1 MARKTLAPPSACSC
15 FATSPAAL
23 DMASRPLAVWAVVVW
38 AVVVWAVVVW
48 PRGLHAL
55 YADGA
60 SPDER
65 KGVGWLTC
73 GSVLVASALMNR
85 VAPPKAQLVTV
96 PPPCGWVLVHP
107 WWAGVGWMSART
119 CPLLVSMT

>member
-1 MARKTLAPPSACSC
+1 VARKTLAPPSACSC

-48 PRGLHAL
+48 AVVVWAGCRRPRGLHAL

-85 VAPPKAQLVTV
+85 VAPPKSQLIPVE
-96 PPPCGWVLVHP
+96 
-107 WWAGVGWMSART
+107 
-119 CPLLVSMT
+119 